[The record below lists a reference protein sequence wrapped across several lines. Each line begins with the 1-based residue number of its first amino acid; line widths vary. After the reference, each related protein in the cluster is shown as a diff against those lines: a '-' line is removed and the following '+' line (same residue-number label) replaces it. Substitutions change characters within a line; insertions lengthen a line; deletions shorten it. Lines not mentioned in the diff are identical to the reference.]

1 MLNKLWFKFTLSF
14 LLVAVVVVAVVA
26 ILANRA
32 TKAGFRRFLDQD
44 GATEMA
50 LVQVEL
56 ADYYVR
62 HDGWQGVETVL
73 DAYRPGRGQGTGGT
87 ALVLLDD
94 SGQVV
99 AAVGAGRGRQAM
111 ITSVDDGFPIRA
123 DGEIVGTLIVDQPG
137 MMGNRAGQLFLDSVN
152 RAIIL
157 AGLAAVGLALLLGAV
172 LARGLT
178 RPLGQLTR
186 ATRAMAGGDLDQQ
199 VKVQSSDELGELA
212 DSFNQ
217 MAAALSMTE
226 KQRQQ
231 LFADIAHELRTP
243 LSVVRGQLESM
254 LDGVFELS
262 LENVSVAHEE
272 TLLLS
277 QLVDEL
283 RTLSLAESG
292 QLVLNRRPLDLAV
305 SVRQAEVAFE
315 PLAEAEG
322 VRLKV
327 TISDDLPLVSADPA
341 RIQQLLGNLL
351 SNALRHASQQNDRP
365 PEVRLK
371 VSSTAGSVQVS
382 VSDNGPGLSMEAKQH
397 VFDRFWRADIARSR
411 DRGGSGLGLA
421 ICKGIVSAHG
431 GEIWVDSTL
440 GEGAV
445 FAFELPVDSTSIG

>member
-1 MLNKLWFKFTLSF
+1 
-14 LLVAVVVVAVVA
+14 
-26 ILANRA
+26 
-32 TKAGFRRFLDQD
+32 
-44 GATEMA
+44 
-50 LVQVEL
+50 
-56 ADYYVR
+56 
-62 HDGWQGVETVL
+62 
-73 DAYRPGRGQGTGGT
+73 
-87 ALVLLDD
+87 
-94 SGQVV
+94 
-99 AAVGAGRGRQAM
+99 
-111 ITSVDDGFPIRA
+111 
-123 DGEIVGTLIVDQPG
+123 
-137 MMGNRAGQLFLDSVN
+137 
-152 RAIIL
+152 
-157 AGLAAVGLALLLGAV
+157 
-172 LARGLT
+172 
-178 RPLGQLTR
+178 
-186 ATRAMAGGDLDQQ
+186 MAGGDLDQQ

-292 QLVLNRRPLDLAV
+292 QLALNRRPLDLAV

>member
-62 HDGWQGVETVL
+62 HDGWQGAETVL